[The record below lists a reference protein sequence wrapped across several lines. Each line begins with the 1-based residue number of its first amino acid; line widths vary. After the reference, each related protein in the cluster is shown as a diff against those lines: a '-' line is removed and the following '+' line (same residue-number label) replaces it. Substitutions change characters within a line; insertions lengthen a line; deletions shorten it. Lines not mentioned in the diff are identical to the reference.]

1 MSRLNTTLG
10 PHVDLISGAAFKSR
24 FFTDDSSDVPLV
36 KGENLG
42 QGMIIWEKSRYW
54 PRADSDD
61 YEKFALIPGDVVVAM
76 DRPWVSAGLKY
87 AVINERDP
95 KALLVQR
102 VARIRGANGLTSQ
115 YLRYVIASPEFCAY
129 VKNIMDGTSV
139 PHISGNQIRAFPF
152 RLPPK
157 KDQQRIAGTL
167 SAYDDLIEN
176 NRRRIRLLEQTA
188 RTLYNEWFVHL
199 RYPGHKRVTITDGVP
214 EGWERKTVPEIIEFN
229 PKEEILRDLSI
240 RYIPMAGLSTSGM
253 TVDLTDSQTRTK
265 STSVRFRN
273 GDTLL
278 ARITP
283 CLENGKTGFVNF
295 LRDGEVACGSTEF
308 IVLRGRLVSS
318 FFTYCLARTY
328 DFRQTAIKSM
338 IGSSGRQRV
347 QPSCFDD
354 FMVVRPCR
362 SFRDEF
368 DNICD
373 PIFSQIAGLTSEI
386 YSLTRA
392 RDLVLPRLMNG
403 KIAV

>member
-1 MSRLNTTLG
+1 MTWETIPLGKFITLKRGYDLPATKRVNGHVPVVSSSGITGHHNIAKVEGPGVVTGRYGTLGEVFFIADSFWPLNTSLY
-10 PHVDLISGAAFKSR
+10 VQDFKGNDPQFSAYFLKTVLTKR
-24 FFTDDSSDVPLV
+24 SSDKAAVPGVNRNDLH
-36 KGENLG
+36 K
-42 QGMIIWEKSRYW
+42 
-54 PRADSDD
+54 
-61 YEKFALIPGDVVVAM
+61 
-76 DRPWVSAGLKY
+76 
-87 AVINERDP
+87 
-95 KALLVQR
+95 LLVRVTRDTDKQR
-102 VARIRGANGLTSQ
+102 TITS
-115 YLRYVIASPEFCAY
+115 I
-129 VKNIMDGTSV
+129 
-139 PHISGNQIRAFPF
+139 
-152 RLPPK
+152 
-157 KDQQRIAGTL
+157 L
-167 SAYDDLIEN
+167 SAYDHLIEN
-176 NRRRIRLLEQTA
+176 NRRRIRLLEQAA

-229 PKEEILRDLSI
+229 PKEEIIRDLSI
-240 RYIPMAGLSTSGM
+240 GYIPMAGLSTSGM

-295 LRDGEVACGSTEF
+295 LRDGEIACGSTEF
-308 IVLRGRLVSS
+308 IVLRGRSVSS

-362 SFRDEF
+362 SIRDEF
-368 DNICD
+368 DYICD

-386 YSLTRA
+386 FSLTRA
-392 RDLVLPRLMNG
+392 RDLVLPRLING